1 MIVKSNARGARH
13 ARRSWTRPAV
23 NRIAGSVRRGDVSG
37 TRSDGELLRAIAAD
51 RDRRAFEELYRR
63 YAPWLTARLRGRC
76 ADPAMVDDVVQETF
90 LAVWRGKAHY
100 REQAAAAD
108 AAGWLWRIGSRRLI
122 DALRGD
128 GARGRLRQALT
139 RLRHRDEASAEER
152 VLTGVEHGDLA
163 GALTRLS
170 PELRAVLQATVI
182 DGLTTREAAVLL
194 GIPPG
199 TVKTR
204 AMRARKQLRE
214 ALA

>member
-1 MIVKSNARGARH
+1 MRE
-13 ARRSWTRPAV
+13 
-23 NRIAGSVRRGDVSG
+23 

-51 RDRRAFEELYRR
+51 GDRRAFEELYRR

-76 ADPAMVDDVVQETF
+76 ADPGIVDDVVQETF
-90 LAVWRGKAHY
+90 LAVWRGTARY
-100 REQAAAAD
+100 REEGD
-108 AAGWLWRIGSRRLI
+108 PAGWLWRIGSRRLV
-122 DALRGD
+122 DSMRGD
-128 GARGRLRQALT
+128 GARGRLRNALA

-152 VLTGVEHGDLA
+152 VLAGVEHGDLA

-182 DGLTTREAAVLL
+182 DGLSTREAAVLL

-204 AMRARKQLRE
+204 ALRARKQLRE

>member
-1 MIVKSNARGARH
+1 MSE
-13 ARRSWTRPAV
+13 
-23 NRIAGSVRRGDVSG
+23 
-37 TRSDGELLRAIAAD
+37 TRSDAELLRAIAAD
-51 RDRRAFEELYRR
+51 SDRRAFEELYRR

-76 ADPAMVDDVVQETF
+76 ADAGVVDDVVQETF
-90 LAVWRGKAHY
+90 LAVWRGKARY
-100 REQAAAAD
+100 REEAAGTGD
-108 AAGWLWRIGSRRLI
+108 AAGWLWRIGSRRLV

-128 GARGRLRQALT
+128 GARGRLRQTLA

-152 VLTGVEHGDLA
+152 VLAGVEHGDLA
-163 GALTRLS
+163 GALVRLS

-194 GIPPG
+194 GIPAG

>member
-1 MIVKSNARGARH
+1 MSE
-13 ARRSWTRPAV
+13 
-23 NRIAGSVRRGDVSG
+23 

-51 RDRRAFEELYRR
+51 GDRHAFEELYRR
-63 YAPWLTARLRGRC
+63 YAPWLTARMRSRC
-76 ADPAMVDDVVQETF
+76 TDAGIVDDVVQETF
-90 LAVWRGKAHY
+90 LAVWRGSARY
-100 REQAAAAD
+100 REEGD
-108 AAGWLWRIGSRRLI
+108 VAGWLWRIGARRLV

-128 GARGRLRQALT
+128 GARGRLRQALA

-152 VLTGVEHGDLA
+152 VLAGVEHGDLA
-163 GALTRLS
+163 GALIRLS

-182 DGLTTREAAVLL
+182 DGLSTREAAVVL

>member
-1 MIVKSNARGARH
+1 MRE
-13 ARRSWTRPAV
+13 
-23 NRIAGSVRRGDVSG
+23 

-51 RDRRAFEELYRR
+51 GDRRAFEELYRR

-76 ADPAMVDDVVQETF
+76 ADAGIVDDIVQETF
-90 LAVWRGKAHY
+90 LAVWRGTARY
-100 REQAAAAD
+100 REEGD
-108 AAGWLWRIGSRRLI
+108 PAGWLWRIGSRRLV
-122 DALRGD
+122 DTMRGD
-128 GARGRLRQALT
+128 GARGRLRHALA

-152 VLTGVEHGDLA
+152 VLAGVEHGDLA
-163 GALTRLS
+163 GALIRLS

-182 DGLTTREAAVLL
+182 DGLSTREAAVLL

-204 AMRARKQLRE
+204 ALRARKQLRE

>member
-1 MIVKSNARGARH
+1 MSE
-13 ARRSWTRPAV
+13 
-23 NRIAGSVRRGDVSG
+23 

-51 RDRRAFEELYRR
+51 GDRHAFEELYRR
-63 YAPWLTARLRGRC
+63 YAPWLTARMRSRC
-76 ADPAMVDDVVQETF
+76 ADAGIVDDVVQETF
-90 LAVWRGKAHY
+90 LQVWRGSAHY
-100 REQAAAAD
+100 REEGD
-108 AAGWLWRIGSRRLI
+108 VAGWLWRIGSRRLV

-128 GARGRLRQALT
+128 GARGRLRQALA

-152 VLTGVEHGDLA
+152 VLAGVEHGDLA
-163 GALTRLS
+163 GALIRLS

-182 DGLTTREAAVLL
+182 DGLTTREAAVVL

-204 AMRARKQLRE
+204 ALRARKQLRE

>member
-1 MIVKSNARGARH
+1 
-13 ARRSWTRPAV
+13 
-23 NRIAGSVRRGDVSG
+23 VSE

-51 RDRRAFEELYRR
+51 GDRRAFEELYRR
-63 YAPWLTARLRGRC
+63 FAPWLTARLRGRC
-76 ADPAMVDDVVQETF
+76 ADASVVDDVVQETF
-90 LAVWRGKAHY
+90 LAVWRGTARY
-100 REQAAAAD
+100 RED
-108 AAGWLWRIGSRRLI
+108 GDVAGWLWLI

-128 GARGRLRQALT
+128 GARGRLRQALA

-152 VLTGVEHGDLA
+152 VLAGVEHGDLA
-163 GALTRLS
+163 GALVRLS

>member
-1 MIVKSNARGARH
+1 M
-13 ARRSWTRPAV
+13 
-23 NRIAGSVRRGDVSG
+23 SG

-51 RDRRAFEELYRR
+51 ADRRAFEELYRR

-76 ADPAMVDDVVQETF
+76 ADPSVVDDVVQETF
-90 LAVWRGKAHY
+90 LAVWRGTARYH
-100 REQAAAAD
+100 EEGD
-108 AAGWLWRIGSRRLI
+108 AAGWLWRIGSRRLV

-128 GARGRLRQALT
+128 GARGRLRQALA
-139 RLRHRDEASAEER
+139 RLRHRDEVSAEER
-152 VLTGVEHGDLA
+152 VLAGVEHGDLA
-163 GALTRLS
+163 GALVRLS

-214 ALA
+214 ELA